1 MYSGA
6 VDSDKVHAALEQAG
20 LAPSVHN
27 TQPWRWQLGDAVI
40 HLYAD
45 MARWLPATDPDG
57 RDLLMSCG
65 AWLHHLRMAL
75 AGSDIGVTVDRLP
88 DPSDPELLAVVA
100 LRPGADRSDR
110 TLAAEQ
116 VAAINVR
123 HSDRRRFGEWP
134 VPDAFLAQLVDCAA
148 DQGAVLRVVTE
159 SVDRQTLSIAILT
172 AEVEHADT
180 VGYEAELRTWTGLA
194 EGAGPDGV
202 PAAAIPAPGPRAG
215 SPARRFAGGD
225 LVVGADRVDG
235 VDEVDEVEVSPDAA
249 TVLVI
254 GTSSDDRLSH
264 LRAGEALSAVLL
276 RATTLGLG
284 SSVLSEPLELAGT
297 RELVRDEVLGGT
309 LSPQLVLRI
318 GWPPATGPVPS
329 RTARR
334 PSVGDVQDRP
344 SDRLPTDRVRSTDRG
359 NGGCLAAER
368 RVEASAETVPE
379 ASPRDR

>member
-20 LAPSVHN
+20 QAPSVHN

-40 HLYAD
+40 HLSPTWRGGCPRPIRTA
-45 MARWLPATDPDG
+45 ATCS
-57 RDLLMSCG
+57 MSCG

-148 DQGAVLRVVTE
+148 DQGPCCGWRPNRLTGRRCP
-159 SVDRQTLSIAILT
+159 SRLSPPRSSTPTRSAT
-172 AEVEHADT
+172 RPSFGRGPAS
-180 VGYEAELRTWTGLA
+180 A
-194 EGAGPDGV
+194 EGAVPDGV
-202 PAAAIPAPGPRAG
+202 LGGGDPGSGSRAG
-215 SPARRFAGGD
+215 SPARRFAG
-225 LVVGADRVDG
+225 A
-235 VDEVDEVEVSPDAA
+235 
-249 TVLVI
+249 
-254 GTSSDDRLSH
+254 GTSSSAQIGSMASMRSSLTGCGNLRGHRHVVGDRLSH

-284 SSVLSEPLELAGT
+284 SSALSEPLELGRNT
-297 RELVRDEVLGGT
+297 RK
-309 LSPQLVLRI
+309 LVL
-318 GWPPATGPVPS
+318 
-329 RTARR
+329 
-334 PSVGDVQDRP
+334 
-344 SDRLPTDRVRSTDRG
+344 
-359 NGGCLAAER
+359 
-368 RVEASAETVPE
+368 
-379 ASPRDR
+379 

>member
-1 MYSGA
+1 MISGA
-6 VDSDKVHAALEQAG
+6 VDSGTVHAALELAG
-20 LAPSVHN
+20 RAPSVHN
-27 TQPWRWQLGDAVI
+27 TQPWRWQVGDAAV

-45 MARWLPATDPDG
+45 NARWLPATDPDG
-57 RDLLMSCG
+57 RDLLLSCG

-75 AGSDIGVTVDRLP
+75 AASDIGTTVDRLP
-88 DPSDPELLAVVA
+88 DPDEPDLLAVVA

-148 DQGAVLRVVTE
+148 EQGAVLRAVTE
-159 SVDRQTLSIAILT
+159 PVDRQTLSIAILT
-172 AEVEHADT
+172 AEVEHANT
-180 VGYEAELRTWTGLA
+180 FGYEAELRTWTGLA
-194 EGAGPDGV
+194 EGAGPDGI
-202 PAAAIPAPGPRAG
+202 PAAAIPAPSSPAG

-225 LVVGADRVDG
+225 LIVGADRVDG
-235 VDEVDEVEVSPDAA
+235 VASDAA
-249 TVLVI
+249 TVLI
-254 GTSSDDRLSH
+254 LGTSSDDRLSH

-276 RATTLGLG
+276 RATTFGLG
-284 SSVLSEPLELAGT
+284 SSVLSEPLELEST

-318 GWPPATGPVPS
+318 GWPPAKGPVPS

-334 PSVGDVQDRP
+334 S
-344 SDRLPTDRVRSTDRG
+344 S
-359 NGGCLAAER
+359 GG
-368 RVEASAETVPE
+368 EA
-379 ASPRDR
+379 